1 MKSKLEDYV
10 ENFRVENGRSPVS
23 SELDSNDIN
32 RYAHLKLRQQTLNRL
47 RDDVVKQKLLSLN
60 LIVVNVAA
68 N

>member
-1 MKSKLEDYV
+1 MKSKLEDHV
-10 ENFRVENGRSPVS
+10 KNFRVENGRSPVS
-23 SELDSNDIN
+23 SELNSNDIN
-32 RYAHLKLRQQTLNRL
+32 RYAHLKLRQQTLNHL